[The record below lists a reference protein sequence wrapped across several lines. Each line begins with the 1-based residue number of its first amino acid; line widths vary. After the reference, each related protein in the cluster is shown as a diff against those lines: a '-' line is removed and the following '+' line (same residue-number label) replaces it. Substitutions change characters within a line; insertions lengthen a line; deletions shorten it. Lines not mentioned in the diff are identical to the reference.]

1 MYRLPVCFGFQTYE
15 NTLFS
20 ASLVGDQNNEADICF
35 CFFFKNTY
43 ILKFIQTHYHV
54 SSELRTVNVIEFQ
67 GYSNLAQ
74 GRNNDNAIG
83 VSCMCTPN
91 FHQ

>member
-1 MYRLPVCFGFQTYE
+1 MRQTSV
-15 NTLFS
+15 F
-20 ASLVGDQNNEADICF
+20 V
-35 CFFFKNTY
+35 FFKNTY

-54 SSELRTVNVIEFQ
+54 SSELRTVNVIEIQ

-74 GRNNDNAIG
+74 GRNNDNAMG